1 MDRNKPRPVFFNLF
15 QIHLPIGGV
24 ISIIHRI
31 SGILLVLSLPLFLY
45 LLGLSLESEAGFT
58 QVATLFSSMTGK
70 LLLLIW
76 GVLLAQHFFS
86 GLRHML
92 IDLDIGVEKPAARKS
107 AWATPVL
114 TLILLIAWGLMLW

>member
-31 SGILLVLSLPLFLY
+31 SGILLVLSLPVFLY
-45 LLGLSLESEAGFT
+45 LLDQSLESEESF
-58 QVATLFSSMTGK
+58 QKVAALLASMTGK
-70 LLLLIW
+70 VFLLVW
-76 GVLLAQHFFS
+76 SGLLAQHFFS

-92 IDLDIGVEKPAARKS
+92 IDLDIGVEKQAARNS

-114 TLILLIAWGLMLW
+114 TIAILIVLGIAIW